1 MKTIPLLF
9 LLIMPLIAWCQATE
23 TASQKIRKLE
33 DMERI
38 AVMKGDTT
46 MLFGLWAEDYVV
58 NNPNNMILT
67 AGQIKAFIRN
77 GGIDVSS
84 FTRNI
89 EKIVF
94 IKDVAIVMG
103 AEIITPKNKSD
114 NGGKNLMRRY
124 TNIWIKSD
132 TSWQLSA
139 RQASNI
145 IVQ

>member
-46 MLFGLWAEDYVV
+46 MLFRLWAEDYVV

>member
-9 LLIMPLIAWCQATE
+9 LLIMPLSAWCQLTE
-23 TASQKIRKLE
+23 TPVQKIRKLE
-33 DMERI
+33 GMERL

-46 MLFGLWAEDYVV
+46 MLFRLWSEDYVV

-77 GGIDVSS
+77 GGIDSSS

-89 EKIVF
+89 EKIVI

-103 AEIITPKNKSD
+103 TEIIAPKNKSD
-114 NGGKNLMRRY
+114 NGGKNVMRRY

-145 IVQ
+145 IMQ